1 MVSLPMLEP
10 VIVWLLVPAV
20 ILKLDIDVWALKV
33 WSAVFKPVTVTV
45 SLASPPLTTTLP
57 LPVKMAM
64 PLSTALPVFTVR
76 LPVRSVALMLP
87 TILFT
92 TCCAAPL
99 RVSSVPLP
107 LTLLEFSGMDAA
119 SILRV
124 SVLLEPVTLIPP
136 LPVVIN
142 AWSSKM
148 LA

>member
-1 MVSLPMLEP
+1 MMSLPVLEP

-20 ILKLDIDVWALKV
+20 ILKLDVDVWALKV
-33 WSAVFKPVTVTV
+33 WLSVFKPVTVTV

-87 TILFT
+87 TRLLT

-107 LTLLEFSGMDAA
+107 ITLFAFSDMDVA
-119 SILRV
+119 
-124 SVLLEPVTLIPP
+124 
-136 LPVVIN
+136 
-142 AWSSKM
+142 
-148 LA
+148 